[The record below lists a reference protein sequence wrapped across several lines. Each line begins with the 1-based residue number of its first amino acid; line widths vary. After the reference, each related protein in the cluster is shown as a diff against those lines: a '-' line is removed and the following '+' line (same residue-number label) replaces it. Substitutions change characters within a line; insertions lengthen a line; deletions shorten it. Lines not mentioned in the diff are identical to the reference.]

1 MTCHE
6 FLSAIDPYLDDE
18 LSVMEALDM
27 HKHLLGCELCRKV
40 MESEATLHS
49 LLRAEGVDDEAPSSL
64 RTRILQQA
72 LARDTEVPQPRSR
85 RFTQLQAWL
94 AGAALVGLLLAVAV
108 MLVGKRPAD
117 PAPLAAELAAK
128 HLLYGGAPG
137 TALEINTSEAAQLAG
152 WLEQRLGF
160 SARLPQ
166 LSRRDDRLVG
176 GRVSSVADAPAAY
189 LLYALRG
196 RPVSLFVTQPT
207 AFAKL
212 GWTER
217 IVDGVELY
225 TASLGGIRLVWCED
239 EAEHR
244 LYAAAAT
251 GGDEELLEFA
261 LLCARSGP
269 AAKPGPRLLL
279 ETLPMV

>member
-117 PAPLAAELAAK
+117 PAPLAAEVAAK
-128 HLLYGGAPG
+128 HLLYGGAP
-137 TALEINTSEAAQLAG
+137 
-152 WLEQRLGF
+152 W
-160 SARLPQ
+160 
-166 LSRRDDRLVG
+166 
-176 GRVSSVADAPAAY
+176 
-189 LLYALRG
+189 
-196 RPVSLFVTQPT
+196 T
-207 AFAKL
+207 AFARKTPRRPHPAR
-212 GWTER
+212 GPPPR
-217 IVDGVELY
+217 PGVPRRRPHL
-225 TASLGGIRLVWCED
+225 RLRR
-239 EAEHR
+239 H
-244 LYAAAAT
+244 T
-251 GGDEELLEFA
+251 
-261 LLCARSGP
+261 
-269 AAKPGPRLLL
+269 PRG
-279 ETLPMV
+279 

>member
-18 LSVMEALDM
+18 LSVMETLDM

-128 HLLYGGAPG
+128 HLLYGGGPG
-137 TALEINTSEAAQLAG
+137 TPLGGNTSRAAHPARS
-152 WLEQRLGF
+152 LEQRLGF
-160 SARLPQ
+160 SARPPPLKRPGARI
-166 LSRRDDRLVG
+166 SREQ
-176 GRVSSVADAPAAY
+176 APS
-189 LLYALRG
+189 RG
-196 RPVSLFVTQPT
+196 Q
-207 AFAKL
+207 
-212 GWTER
+212 
-217 IVDGVELY
+217 
-225 TASLGGIRLVWCED
+225 
-239 EAEHR
+239 
-244 LYAAAAT
+244 
-251 GGDEELLEFA
+251 
-261 LLCARSGP
+261 
-269 AAKPGPRLLL
+269 
-279 ETLPMV
+279 